1 MLNWFKNNEI
11 DWVRLDERGWKLRD
25 KNSDVK
31 VWDNDSGDVL
41 SLNFFNKP
49 PDIPVSLSQVTELR
63 NFYRKNVAEVGG
75 GVLKIETIEI
85 KGLSAVECLFKMP
98 MQPSGMLYLASFTI
112 PFRDKSYVV
121 KLQCP
126 EKGITGARDSAV
138 FALHTNFDD
147 DDDENFDPFKG
158 WMKDPYD
165 ESVTEGVLMNLSED
179 EQYDV
184 KFPNHPL
191 TRARKYMSQ
200 IKETISFDERL
211 FKLACFD

>member
-1 MLNWFKNNEI
+1 MLNWLKNNEI
-11 DWVRLDERGWKLRD
+11 DQVRLDEQGWKLRD
-25 KNSDVK
+25 KSSDVK
-31 VWDNDSGDVL
+31 VWDNDLGDVL

-49 PDIPVSLSQVTELR
+49 PDIPVSLSQLTELR
-63 NFYRKNVAEVGG
+63 NFYRKNVTEVGG
-75 GVLKIETIEI
+75 GILKVEVNEI
-85 KGLSAVECLFKMP
+85 KGLPVVECLFKMP

-138 FALHTNFDD
+138 FALHANFDEE
-147 DDDENFDPFKG
+147 DDENFDPFKG

-165 ESVTEGVLMNLSED
+165 ESIIEGVLMNLSED
-179 EQYDV
+179 EQYDI

-200 IKETISFDERL
+200 IKKTISFDERL
-211 FKLACFD
+211 FKLAHFS